1 VIIETIVS
9 TINEQGQVNF
19 APMGVMIEK
28 DKIIIRPYKEGT
40 TYRNLLT
47 TQQGVI
53 HITDN
58 VLIFAESAVSSPQF
72 ESFPA
77 ECIRGFVLKD
87 TCYYYEFIV
96 LETDCSSERARF
108 TTQIVKRGRIRDF
121 IGFNRAKNAIIEAA
135 ILATRIRFIGIEK
148 ILEKFEEYA
157 VIVKKT
163 GGLQEEQAMQYL
175 MNYVKQAANTGTVSI

>member
-1 VIIETIVS
+1 MITETIVS
-9 TINEQGQVNF
+9 TISEHGQVNF
-19 APMGVMIEK
+19 APMGVVLEE
-28 DKIIIRPYKEGT
+28 DRIIIRPYKEGT
-40 TYRNLLT
+40 TYRNLLAT
-47 TQQGVI
+47 RQGVV

-87 TCYYYEFIV
+87 TCYYYEFV
-96 LETDCSSERARF
+96 VSEVDCSGERARF

-135 ILATRIRFIGIEK
+135 ILATRIRFIGVEK
-148 ILEKFEEYA
+148 ILEKFEEFA
-157 VIVKKT
+157 IIVKKT

-175 MNYVKQAANTGTVSI
+175 MNYVKQAANTEAVST